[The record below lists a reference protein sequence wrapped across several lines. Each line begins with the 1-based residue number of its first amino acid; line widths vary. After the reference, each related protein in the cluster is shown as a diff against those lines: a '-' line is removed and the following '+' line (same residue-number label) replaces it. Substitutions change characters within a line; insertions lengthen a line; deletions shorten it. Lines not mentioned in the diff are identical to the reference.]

1 MILRAQVQIVAHG
14 NERMRDQMRRK
25 AHLCLDVFRCLGE
38 IVGFQHKRD
47 VFGLLI
53 LKQQPRGCQCALQAH
68 MADGQAIGFQTCFF
82 RDDLRIEIGVDDG
95 GTDQREVNSFALD
108 GLPKGISD
116 VRVVA
121 RQQDVGC

>member
-1 MILRAQVQIVAHG
+1 
-14 NERMRDQMRRK
+14 
-25 AHLCLDVFRCLGE
+25 
-38 IVGFQHKRD
+38 
-47 VFGLLI
+47 
-53 LKQQPRGCQCALQAH
+53 
-68 MADGQAIGFQTCFF
+68 MADGQAVGFQTGFF

-108 GLPKGISD
+108 GLPKGITD